1 MTALTTPKGIDV
13 HIKRGTLLRTDKGL
27 YIIFEASPDEV
38 KFVPI
43 KDAVKLSMTELQ
55 NLVKDGMVK
64 L

>member
-1 MTALTTPKGIDV
+1 MTAITTPKGIDV
-13 HIKRGTLLRTDKGL
+13 HIDRGTLLRTDKGL
-27 YIIFEASPDEV
+27 YIIFEARPDEV

-55 NLVKDGMVK
+55 KLVKDGRVK

>member
-1 MTALTTPKGIDV
+1 MVVTTPNNLRV
-13 HIKRGTLLRTDKGL
+13 HIERGTLLRTDKGL

-55 NLVKDGMVK
+55 NLVKDGRVK

>member
-13 HIKRGTLLRTDKGL
+13 HIERGTLLRTDKGL
-27 YIIFEASPDEV
+27 YIIFEAIPDEV

-55 NLVKDGMVK
+55 KLVKDGRVK

>member
-1 MTALTTPKGIDV
+1 MVITTPKGIDV
-13 HIKRGTLLRTDKGL
+13 HIERGTLLRTEKGL

-43 KDAVKLSMTELQ
+43 KDAVKLSMAELQ
-55 NLVKDGMVK
+55 KLVNDGRVK